1 MKILV
6 ATTNP
11 GKVQEITDILAAAGV
26 DVVTPKELGI
36 TITVSEDGNTFEENA
51 VRKAEAF
58 RDVSGLPALADDSGL
73 CVDALFGAPGV
84 LSARFAGLIARDED
98 NIALLLKTMRG
109 MKDRNAR
116 FVCVAALAL
125 VNGEVITARGEY
137 HGMILEK
144 PQGTGGFGYDPV
156 FLDPVTG
163 KTFAEL
169 SLEEKNRISHRKK
182 ALVALRDK
190 LSSLGYLPAPDN
202 PGGVFPGPEGSV
214 KR

>member
-11 GKVQEITDILAAAGV
+11 GKVQEISDILAGAGV
-26 DVVTPKELGI
+26 AIVTPPELGI
-36 TITVSEDGNTFEENA
+36 TITVSEDGDTFEDNA
-51 VRKAEAF
+51 VKKAAAF
-58 RDVSGLPALADDSGL
+58 REASGLPALADDSGL

-125 VNGEVITARGEY
+125 ANGEIITARGEY
-137 HGMILEK
+137 HGLILEK
-144 PQGTGGFGYDPV
+144 PQGSGGFGYDPV

-163 KTFAEL
+163 MTFAEL

-182 ALVALRDK
+182 ALVVLRDK
-190 LSSLGYLPAPDN
+190 LRALGYLPAPDDPSRTI
-202 PGGVFPGPEGSV
+202 PGTEGSD
-214 KR
+214 KH